1 MGTVPARFCSFRPLC
16 GCKAGAVV
24 VQYPTPG
31 SGTKHESKDVDK
43 TKLESKGVDK
53 TKLESKGVDKTMK
66 KTNMVI
72 AQSGG
77 PSMVINESLVGAV
90 LEARKS
96 ARIGKILGARHGI
109 VGILSGDY
117 VDLRK
122 PTAKKLEAIAATP
135 SSALGSC
142 RRKPSAEDCKAIFE
156 AFRRR
161 GVGYFF
167 YIGGNDSA
175 DAARI
180 VAEEAAK
187 AGYPLTVYHIPKTID
202 NDLRSCDHTP
212 GYGSAARFVACALR
226 GDDLD
231 SRALGGVKIDVIM
244 GRDAGFLTA
253 ASALAR
259 VREDDGPHLV
269 YLPEVPFDEDRFVR
283 DVQAVLKKRGRC
295 VCAVSEGIRG
305 ADGVPIGAKL
315 GGGERDSHGNVQ
327 MSGTGALGDALA
339 RVLKEKAK
347 VARVRA
353 DTFGYLQRSFPGI
366 ASATDSREARAAGVA
381 AVKAAL
387 KGAVAPGSIAIVR
400 GAGKTYSAA
409 FVPVP
414 IADAAKET
422 RSVPKEFIARNGH
435 DVTRKFLDWA
445 RPLVGDL
452 PPCETL

>member
-1 MGTVPARFCSFRPLC
+1 
-16 GCKAGAVV
+16 
-24 VQYPTPG
+24 
-31 SGTKHESKDVDK
+31 
-43 TKLESKGVDK
+43 
-53 TKLESKGVDKTMK
+53 MK
-66 KTNMVI
+66 KTNKMNLVI

-96 ARIGKILGARHGI
+96 AKIGRILGARHGLL
-109 VGILSGDY
+109 GILGDDY

-122 PTAKKLEAIAATP
+122 PSESKLKAIAETP

-142 RRKPSAEDCKAIFE
+142 RKKPDAADCREIFE
-156 AFRRR
+156 RFRKLN
-161 GVGYFF
+161 VGYFL

-180 VAEEAAK
+180 VAEEAERE
-187 AGYPLTVYHIPKTID
+187 GYPLVVYHIPKTID

-212 GYGSAARFVACALR
+212 GFGSAARFVASAIK

-231 SRALGGVKIDVIM
+231 NRALGGVKIDIIM

-259 VREDDGPHLV
+259 QRRDDGPHLI
-269 YLPEVPFDEDRFVR
+269 YLPEVPFSETKFVC
-283 DVQAVLKKRGRC
+283 DVKATMKKYGRC

-305 ADGVPIGAKL
+305 KDGIAIGAKL
-315 GGGERDSHGNVQ
+315 GSGERDSHGNVQ

-339 RVLKEKAK
+339 KMLKAK
-347 VARVRA
+347 AGVKRVRA

-366 ASATDSREARAAGVA
+366 ASKTDQAEAFAAGRA

-387 KGAVAPGSIAIVR
+387 AGRLTKGTIAIVR
-400 GAGKTYSAA
+400 AAGRKYQVA
-409 FVPVP
+409 FVPMP
-414 IADAAKET
+414 IANAAKYT
-422 RSVPKEFIARNGH
+422 RSVPKEFIAPNGH
-435 DVTRKFLDWA
+435 DVTAKFIA
-445 RPLVGDL
+445 YAKPIVGEL
-452 PPCETL
+452 PPCELL

>member
-1 MGTVPARFCSFRPLC
+1 M
-16 GCKAGAVV
+16 
-24 VQYPTPG
+24 
-31 SGTKHESKDVDK
+31 K
-43 TKLESKGVDK
+43 TNPKKL
-53 TKLESKGVDKTMK
+53 
-66 KTNMVI
+66 NMVI

-96 ARIGKILGARHGI
+96 PRVGRILGARHGI
-109 VGILSGDY
+109 LGILGDDY

-122 PTAKKLEAIAATP
+122 PTERKLRAIAATP

-142 RRKPSAEDCKAIFE
+142 RRKPDSADCRAIFE
-156 AFRRR
+156 RFRRL

-180 VAEEAAK
+180 VAEEAEK
-187 AGYPLTVYHIPKTID
+187 DGYPLVVYHIPKTID
-202 NDLRSCDHTP
+202 TDLRSCDHTP
-212 GYGSAARFVACALR
+212 GFGSAARFVASAIR

-231 SRALGGVKIDVIM
+231 NRALGGVKIDIIM

-259 VREDDGPHLV
+259 QRDDDGPHLI
-269 YLPEVPFDEDRFVR
+269 YLPEVPFTEEKFVK
-283 DVQAVLKKRGRC
+283 DVKSAMKKFGRC

-305 ADGVPIGAKL
+305 KDGVPIGAKL
-315 GGGERDSHGNVQ
+315 GSGEKDSHGNVQ

-339 RVLKEKAK
+339 RVLKDKAGVK
-347 VARVRA
+347 RVRA

-366 ASATDSREARAAGVA
+366 ASKVDQKEARSAGAA

-387 KGAVAPGSIAIVR
+387 KGGLSKGTIAIVR
-400 GAGKTYSAA
+400 EDGAKYRVA
-409 FVPVP
+409 FAPVP
-414 IADAAKET
+414 IQNAAKYT
-422 RSVPKEFIARNGH
+422 RSVPKEYIAKNGH
-435 DVTRKFLDWA
+435 DVTAKFLEYA
-445 RPLVGDL
+445 RPIVGDI
-452 PPCETL
+452 PACEVF